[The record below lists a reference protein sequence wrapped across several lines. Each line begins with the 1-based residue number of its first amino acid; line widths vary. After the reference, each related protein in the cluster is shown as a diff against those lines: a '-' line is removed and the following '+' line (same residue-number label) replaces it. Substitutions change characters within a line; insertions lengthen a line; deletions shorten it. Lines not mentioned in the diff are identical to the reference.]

1 MKFYRIV
8 NNDSLHSFGDE
19 IGSVPICGK
28 RLVELQ
34 NESVTAVGGTVTDV
48 HNKEEIKNESDYIA
62 FDENIFFTTEFLKS
76 ALTIIHTKKSNL
88 QFCLD
93 RNTFNERYLLPCAQ
107 DTEKLHLLN
116 MFYRADSKEFELCK
130 VDQEIYDHSIE
141 LPPQIIKG
149 GIYHMDQCEVFAS
162 TIISPFHLLYVNL
175 AVNLMRTIPLQK
187 RTPKLLRKLF
197 GKPGGKWYY
206 RGLKRLNRIG
216 KNCNIH
222 PTALIEGSII
232 GDNVKIGA
240 NSIVRLSI
248 VGANSSVSDNVSV
261 INSVLGDKT
270 FIANSNYINSCLT
283 YKEVFLIHG
292 PYQISVFGE
301 NSSCFAVINCD
312 IRLDQKSIK
321 IPTSQ
326 GILDSNQEFLGI
338 AYGHRSKVGGG
349 NIIAAG
355 RIVPNDLHISP
366 PDNIILNF
374 DDK

>member
-1 MKFYRIV
+1 MKFFRV
-8 NNDSLHSFGDE
+8 VKNETLHSFGDE
-19 IGSVPICGK
+19 TGNVPICGK
-28 RLVELQ
+28 RLINHQ
-34 NESVTAVGGTVTDV
+34 NESISAVGGTVSDV
-48 HNKEEIKNESDYIA
+48 SSPSEITGERDYVV

-76 ALTIIHTKKSNL
+76 VLALSSAKKSNL
-88 QFCLD
+88 QFCLN
-93 RNTFNERYLLPCAQ
+93 RNSFNERYVLPCVQ
-107 DTEKLHLLN
+107 DTEKHHLLN
-116 MFYRADSKEFELCK
+116 MFYRVDSKEYELCP
-130 VDQEIYDHSIE
+130 VDQEIYEHSIE
-141 LPPQIIKG
+141 LPSQIIRGK
-149 GIYHMDQCEVFAS
+149 IYHMDQCEVFAS
-162 TIISPFHLLYVNL
+162 SIISPFHLLYVNL

-222 PTALIEGSII
+222 PKAIIEGSII

-240 NSIVRLSI
+240 NSIVRLSR
-248 VGANSSVSDNVSV
+248 VGSNCSVSDNVSV
-261 INSVLGDKT
+261 INSVLGDRT

-283 YKEVFLIHG
+283 YEDVFLIHG
-292 PYQISVFGE
+292 PYQISVFGK

-312 IRLDQKSIK
+312 IRLDQKNIN

-326 GILDSNQEFLGI
+326 GILDSIQEFLGI

-355 RIVPNDLHISP
+355 RIVPNDLHITP
-366 PDNIILNF
+366 PNSIILNF
-374 DDK
+374 DDI